1 VILTLLVS
9 VFGMDINIGFDGA
22 IEY

>member
-1 VILTLLVS
+1 VS